1 MSLTN
6 AGAEIVKKAELA
18 IVSRVDLVFLA
29 EFEHNVSFCHKDFV
43 VVYKMSLNRI
53 LPLIVSQLLI
63 EWCFGAIG
71 AKWVKIENITINY
84 VNVLFFGIGFAIF
97 KNENN
102 YKYKKENE
110 KNKISSVS
118 IRWEGLFLFL

>member
-6 AGAEIVKKAELA
+6 AGAKIVKKAELA

-29 EFEHNVSFCHKDFV
+29 EFEHNVSFFHKDFV
-43 VVYKMSLNRI
+43 FVYKMSLNRI

-71 AKWVKIENITINY
+71 AK
-84 VNVLFFGIGFAIF
+84 
-97 KNENN
+97 
-102 YKYKKENE
+102 
-110 KNKISSVS
+110 
-118 IRWEGLFLFL
+118 